1 MPALGG
7 SRGYPTENQPL
18 SYAQQYGGGVAAAP
32 PTGITGFGYT
42 GATTGTTPSAT
53 IGGSPAPSY
62 AGSYGT
68 TVGQNQAGASSLL
81 QGYQASP
88 SAQPGQMPGANI
100 IGGQLPW
107 GAGGGNMFQGLS
119 GDPATTLANLGAN
132 YQNAYNSSLAQNQS
146 NYNNILAGYQQT
158 AQNQTAGQQATQ
170 AGYGQLSHDVLGGIA
185 GIGSDQ
191 RALLARQ
198 YQQQR
203 GNAMQGL
210 INSGLGNS
218 TVTSS
223 VNRGIGLDEALA
235 GNNLANSIAQTKAG
249 FQSNLGLAG
258 LGYQGQSVRDSTA
271 LSQNQ
276 LNWMNSVNAG
286 YPDANQYGQLAQQ
299 AGAAIQSNANRD
311 QIDRLAGQNSD
322 LGAQVRQAAV
332 LGGSGGTQPGTG
344 GRLPLSSINY
354 GAGASSPGTG
364 GGGLSFGSDFFTA
377 PGTRAPGTGGGGA
390 MQQASA
396 PRGGSSGGFGS
407 GLASAPG
414 VTNYMGGNAGAAA
427 AGFPSVVGAGLSAA
441 DQFNQQFNAQRA
453 ALGLPPVA
461 PGQESAT
468 VAGAFG
474 AGAAGGANWAMNG
487 TPQDYLDFGAGAA
500 GGAGNY
506 YDPGGTMGLDE
517 YGGGMPQEYNPYA
530 NPFGFGAPDQGGYVD
545 AASNFGLGGFAG
557 ADMFGY
563 GGLNQSS
570 MSGNT
575 DFNGGDYY
583 YYG

>member
-1 MPALGG
+1 MPAFGT

-18 SYAQQYGGGVAAAP
+18 STAQQYMASGANAP
-32 PTGITGFGYT
+32 PTSVYGGGYSP
-42 GATTGTTPSAT
+42 ATNPNTPSAM
-53 IGGSPAPSY
+53 IGGGTPYSGAPMGQPAPQTF
-62 AGSYGT
+62 GT
-68 TVGQNQAGASSLL
+68 PPGVGYQAPSTQPGQAGAY
-81 QGYQASP
+81 GP
-88 SAQPGQMPGANI
+88 NI
-100 IGGQLPW
+100 IGNNLPW
-107 GAGGGNMFQGLS
+107 NLNASGNMMNALS
-119 GDPATTLANLGAN
+119 ADPATTIANIGP
-132 YQNAYNSSLAQNQS
+132 AYKSAYDDYLKFSMDQT
-146 NYNNILAGYQQT
+146 NNINAGYAQT
-158 AQNQTAGQQATQ
+158 AQNQFLGQQQTQ
-170 AGYGQLSHDVLGGIA
+170 AGYGQLSSDVLGGIA

-198 YQQQR
+198 YTQQR

-210 INSGLGNS
+210 VNSGLGNS

-235 GNNLANSIAQTKAG
+235 GNNLANSIAQTRAG
-249 FQSNLGLAG
+249 YQSNLGLAG
-258 LGYQGQSVRDSTA
+258 LSYQGQSVRDNTNLA
-271 LSQNQ
+271 THQ
-276 LNWMNSVNAG
+276 LDWMNSITAKA
-286 YPDANQYGQLAQQ
+286 PDASLYGNIAQQ
-299 AGAAIQSNANRD
+299 AGAAIQSNANRA
-311 QIDRLAGQNSD
+311 QIDRLASQNSD

-354 GAGASSPGTG
+354 GAGASSPGVSG

-377 PGTRAPGTGGGGA
+377 PGARAPGTGGGGA
-390 MQQASA
+390 MSAANA

-407 GLASAPG
+407 GLSGAAG
-414 VTNYMGGNAGAAA
+414 VTNYMGGGAGAAA

-441 DQFNQQFNAQRA
+441 DQFNQQFNTQRA

-506 YDPGGTMGLDE
+506 YDPGGTMGLNE
-517 YGGGMPQEYNPYA
+517 HGGGMPQEYDPYA

-563 GGLNQSS
+563 DGLSQSS
-570 MSGNT
+570 VSGNT

-583 YYG
+583 YG